1 MSEDGWVYCISN
13 PGNSGLLKIGMTVRT
28 PQERLAEANRPNT
41 WIPEH
46 FKLEFAKKVKWPL
59 QKEQTLHKLMEQY
72 NERTN
77 PAREFFRISVERA
90 RLYFDLMDGEY
101 LEQHVEE
108 DPVEVPNNK
117 PKRTRR
123 TKKSENMPIVEQVIP
138 STPAPSIVK
147 QQIPSAPAPSAPA
160 PSAPTPSVPTPSPPA
175 PSVSAISTKSTEY
188 KILKDSLI
196 NKLRQKHQEI
206 SKKTESQL
214 VVKEP
219 KPTTPSVPAVP
230 IQDVPVDIRNLQIL
244 LKELPSI
251 TIKNL
256 PTYNSKC
263 IMHTALNQHCLEI
276 KIPDK
281 YYHYEDLIK
290 IPVLE
295 IQKMIRELSKK
306 ECSMIISSPT
316 TQDRHI
322 NVDNYS
328 EINDELRNKTDST
341 FILIKALF

>member
-13 PGNSGLLKIGMTVRT
+13 PEYKGLLKIGMTTRT
-28 PQERLAEANRPNT
+28 PNERLAEANRSNT

-77 PAREFFRISVERA
+77 PTREFFRISVERA

-108 DPVEVPNNK
+108 DPVEIPSNK

-123 TKKSENMPIVEQVIP
+123 TKKPESTPVIEQIIPSIVEQPIP
-138 STPAPSIVK
+138 S
-147 QQIPSAPAPSAPA
+147 A
-160 PSAPTPSVPTPSPPA
+160 PSAPTPSLPTPSPPA
-175 PSVSAISTKSTEY
+175 PSTPAPSTESTAY
-188 KILKDSLI
+188 KTTKDSLI

-206 SKKTESQL
+206 SKKSESARI
-214 VVKEP
+214 VKESNS
-219 KPTTPSVPAVP
+219 TAPSVPIEP
-230 IQDVPVDIRNLQIL
+230 IQDVPIDIRNLQLL
-244 LKELPSI
+244 LKELLSI

-263 IMHTALNQHCLEI
+263 IMHTALNVRSLEI
-276 KIPDK
+276 KTSHK
-281 YYHYEDLIK
+281 YYHYEDLLK

-295 IQKMIRELSKK
+295 IQKMIKELSKK

-316 TQDRHI
+316 SQDRYI
-322 NVDNYS
+322 NVNNYS
-328 EINDELRNKTDST
+328 EINDEMQNKTDST

>member
-13 PGNSGLLKIGMTVRT
+13 PSNLGLLKIGMTVRT

-59 QKEQTLHKLMEQY
+59 KKEQTLHKLMEQY

-101 LEQHVEE
+101 LEQVVEE
-108 DPVEVPNNK
+108 DPVEIPNNK

-123 TKKSENMPIVEQVIP
+123 IKKPETAPVIEQVIPSIVEQFAPSAPIPSAPTPSLPAPIQSSPTP
-138 STPAPSIVK
+138 STPAPS
-147 QQIPSAPAPSAPA
+147 
-160 PSAPTPSVPTPSPPA
+160 
-175 PSVSAISTKSTEY
+175 TESIAY
-188 KILKDSLI
+188 KTTKDSLI

-206 SKKTESQL
+206 IKKSESAR
-214 VVKEP
+214 VVKES
-219 KPTTPSVPAVP
+219 KPTAPSVPIEPIREVP
-230 IQDVPVDIRNLQIL
+230 IDIRNLQLL

-263 IMHTALNQHCLEI
+263 IMHTALNVRSLEI
-276 KIPDK
+276 KTSNK

-316 TQDRHI
+316 TQDRCI
-322 NVDNYS
+322 TLDNYS
-328 EINDELRNKTDST
+328 EINDELRNKKDST
-341 FILIKALF
+341 FVLIKALF